1 MGRLALR
8 GHSTRGAEVI
18 SILEMY
24 GGHNYHG
31 AICDNPRL
39 IYFVDDKLRIQ
50 SNITC
55 KVNYDEFT
63 ILTVE
68 EYNKEFPC
76 RPGEYINIKLDDD
89 KYYSDEI
96 VKIIWGSKED
106 GPFYI
111 TKHGFACTIEDVE
124 YIVPYD
130 ESNSSTV
137 DNGQEVP
144 PVMKLY
150 KVIIKTY
157 YFGIRMYELFVL
169 ADSEEEMKKVVH
181 NKIRRDD
188 DAEIV
193 NFEEIDLKDTTNRVI

>member
-18 SILEMY
+18 AILEMY
-24 GGHNYHG
+24 GGVNYNNALG
-31 AICDNPRL
+31 NNPGG
-39 IYFVDDKLRIQ
+39 IYFIEAD
-50 SNITC
+50 NIVSDTIRR
-55 KVNYDEFT
+55 VNHEEFT
-63 ILTVE
+63 ILTLEDYLKKYPCKVGE
-68 EYNKEFPC
+68 FVNVNLYN
-76 RPGEYINIKLDDD
+76 GEYF
-89 KYYSDEI
+89 SDEI
-96 VKIIWGSKED
+96 VKIIWGSKEE

-111 TKHGFACTIEDVE
+111 TKHGYARTIEDVE

-130 ESNSSTV
+130 ESNSSIV

-150 KVIIKTY
+150 KVTIKTY

-169 ADSEEEMKKVVH
+169 ADSEESMRSTVNK
-181 NKIRRDD
+181 KIRRDD

-193 NFEEIDLKDTTNRVI
+193 SFEEIDLKDTTNRVI